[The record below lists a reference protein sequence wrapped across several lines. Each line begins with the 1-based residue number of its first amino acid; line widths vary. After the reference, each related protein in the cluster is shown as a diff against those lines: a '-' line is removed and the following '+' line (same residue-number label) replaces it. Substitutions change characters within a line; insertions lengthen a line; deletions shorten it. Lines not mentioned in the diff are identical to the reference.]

1 MKTIKV
7 SEKNWEKLMKWR
19 IDFGCKNLDEIIERI
34 LKIVP
39 VSELKKQKLVEDGE

>member
-7 SEKNWEKLMKWR
+7 SEKNWQKLMKWR
-19 IDFGCKNLDEIIERI
+19 IDFGCKNLDEIVEKI

-39 VSELKKQKLVEDGE
+39 ALKLKKQKI